1 MSYPDIINSRGKK
14 SKFQHFN
21 KEQMNLPMI
30 YANTSSNLNQFPNLN
45 KALSERGTSHHLDEM
60 LADFSKIDQS
70 NKVQRLSYLQSLL
83 NENIG
88 NEFML
93 SLE

>member
-1 MSYPDIINSRGKK
+1 MSYPDIINSPGKK

-21 KEQMNLPMI
+21 KDQMNLPVI
-30 YANTSSNLNQFPNLN
+30 YANPSSNLNQFPNLN
-45 KALSERGTSHHLDEM
+45 KAFSERGTSHLDEM
-60 LADFSKIDQS
+60 LADLSKIDQS